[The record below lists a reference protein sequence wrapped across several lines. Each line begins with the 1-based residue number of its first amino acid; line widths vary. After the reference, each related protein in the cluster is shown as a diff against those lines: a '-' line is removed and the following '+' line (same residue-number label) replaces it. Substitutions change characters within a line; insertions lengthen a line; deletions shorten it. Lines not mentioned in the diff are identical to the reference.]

1 MKKVLFVYN
10 PRSGDKTI
18 VNNLDYII
26 DRFQKKDFE
35 IYLYR
40 IDKTKRF
47 ERVFTNLKLHE
58 SEYSKIIVAG
68 GDGTVNQVV
77 DNIIKNDINV
87 PLGIFPI
94 GTCNDFANQCGFD
107 SNIKK
112 QIDTVLQDEFMEVD
126 VGIINGKSFIN
137 VASFGSLVSTGQKVN
152 DSAKTVLG
160 PWAYYFKALE
170 ELVDMKPINVT
181 IKTDKEE
188 INEEI
193 FFMLIMNGKSAGG
206 FSKIANNAS
215 ISDGILDVVI
225 LKKCPF
231 TEYPKVWLDILA
243 GNHHKNKNIIY
254 TKAKRLN
261 IECKQ
266 NVIVDIDGERGPD
279 FPLDITVCKHK
290 IKLLCGNVKE

>member
-1 MKKVLFVYN
+1 MGENVKKVLFVYN

-47 ERVFTNLKLHE
+47 ERLFTNLKVQE
-58 SEYSKIIVAG
+58 NEYSKIIVAG

-77 DNIIKNDINV
+77 NNMIKNDITI
-87 PLGIFPI
+87 PLGILPI
-94 GTCNDFANQCGFD
+94 GTCNDFANQFKFYSD
-107 SNIKK
+107 IKK
-112 QIDTVLQDEFMEVD
+112 QVEVLLQDKYKMVD
-126 VGIINGKSFIN
+126 VGKINDKSFIN

-152 DSAKTVLG
+152 DNVKTVLG

-170 ELVDMKPINVT
+170 ELVDMKPLNVT

-188 INEEI
+188 FKEEI

-206 FSKIANNAS
+206 FSKIAHNAS
-215 ISDGILDVVI
+215 VADGILDVII
-225 LKKCPF
+225 LKKCSF
-231 TEYPKVWLDILA
+231 TEYPKVWLDILS
-243 GNHHKNKNIIY
+243 GNDHNNKNIIY
-254 TKAKRLN
+254 TKAKQVQ

-279 FPLDITVCKHK
+279 FPLDISICKHRLK
-290 IKLLCGNVKE
+290 ILNV

>member
-1 MKKVLFVYN
+1 MGENVKKVLFVYN

-47 ERVFTNLKLHE
+47 ERLFTNLKVQE
-58 SEYSKIIVAG
+58 NEYSKIIVAG

-77 DNIIKNDINV
+77 NNMIKNDITI
-87 PLGIFPI
+87 PLGILPI
-94 GTCNDFANQCGFD
+94 GTCNDFANQFKFYSD
-107 SNIKK
+107 IKK
-112 QIDTVLQDEFMEVD
+112 QVEVLLQDKYKMVD
-126 VGIINGKSFIN
+126 VGKINDKSFIN

-152 DSAKTVLG
+152 DNVKTVLG

-170 ELVDMKPINVT
+170 ELVDMKPLNVT
-181 IKTDKEE
+181 IKTEKEE
-188 INEEI
+188 FKEEI

-206 FSKIANNAS
+206 FSKIAHNAS
-215 ISDGILDVVI
+215 VADGILDVII
-225 LKKCPF
+225 LKKCSF
-231 TEYPKVWLDILA
+231 TEYPKVWLDILS
-243 GNHHKNKNIIY
+243 GNDHNNKNIIY
-254 TKAKRLN
+254 TKAKQVQ

-279 FPLDITVCKHK
+279 FPLDISICKHRLK
-290 IKLLCGNVKE
+290 ILNV